1 MILKCISKK
10 WDYMMWAGYICFRTE
25 ASGGHVIMN
34 QQVPQQSAA
43 RMESDEVKSMAFR
56 RYANEI
62 VA

>member
-1 MILKCISKK
+1 
-10 WDYMMWAGYICFRTE
+10 MMWAGYICVRTE

-43 RMESDEVKSMAFR
+43 GMESHRVKSTAFR
-56 RYANEI
+56 RYANET